1 MAAEY
6 PIRLEV
12 DDAAGQNRLTVFFRI
27 ILLIP
32 HAIILTILGIIAAI
46 IYVIAWFAIL
56 FTGSYPAGMWRFTA
70 GVLRW
75 GIRAEGYLLLL
86 TDKYPPFA
94 MGKDSA
100 YPIRPSLDERV
111 EDRNRL
117 TTFWP
122 IRYILAIPHLI
133 IVGVLQWAVYVVV
146 LIAWIA
152 ALITGSVPGGLHSFM
167 AGWLRWY
174 ARANGYMLL
183 LCDEYPPFSLN

>member
-12 DDAAGQNRLTVFFRI
+12 DDAAVQNRLSVFFRI
-27 ILLIP
+27 ILVIP
-32 HAIILTILGIIAAI
+32 HAIILSILGIIAAI
-46 IYVIAWFAIL
+46 IYIIAWFAIL
-56 FTGSYPAGMWRFTA
+56 FTGSYPAGMWRFSA

-75 GIRAEGYLLLL
+75 GLRAQAYMLLL
-86 TDKYPPFA
+86 TDKYPPFSMA
-94 MGKDSA
+94 EDPS
-100 YPIRPSLDERV
+100 YVVRPSLDERI
-111 EDRNRL
+111 EGRNKL

-133 IVGVLQWAVYVVV
+133 IVGILQYVMYILVF
-146 LIAWIA
+146 IAWIA
-152 ALITGSVPGGLHSFM
+152 ALITGSVPGGLHNFI

-174 ARANGYMLL
+174 GRSYGYLLL